1 MLGIFNK
8 ELVQPPQELNSPAS
22 LNSSLKPKLPKEIL
36 NHFISHSSNAFSIGF
51 GDAMSLAYIPP
62 EKTYSIHQRYPLSL
76 IFVICVFLLMGHA
89 VLVNWLQGL
98 VFLFPLSTSHLCE
111 NQTMSLSHQTPFVRQ
126 TFFWEKKKLYNT
138 YWFYLWLI

>member
-62 EKTYSIHQRYPLSL
+62 ERTYSIHRRYPLFHICDMCVSVNGSCSFGQLTSRACLL
-76 IFVICVFLLMGHA
+76 ISTFNM
-89 VLVNWLQGL
+89 WGL
-98 VFLFPLSTSHLCE
+98 DSNPSSHLCE
-111 NQTMSLSHQTPFVRQ
+111 NRTVSLSHKTTFVR
-126 TFFWEKKKLYNT
+126 
-138 YWFYLWLI
+138 